1 MKIFLTKFD
10 NSNLVSFLF
19 LLFDF
24 TLSLMQNFG
33 IKIRYLKKVTLG
45 TGQVLLTVP
54 GTLGAVESNS
64 ITYNI
69 TFSTCS
75 RFAIRRNG
83 KQIQQLRK
91 NKIIQIQEPMGSI
104 DTALIKTITKH
115 QKNLGCN
122 LVLVKHWSPVKSFEV
137 TTFEYILHFETD
149 NGNIRK

>member
-33 IKIRYLKKVTLG
+33 IKISYLKKVTLG

-83 KQIQQLRK
+83 K
-91 NKIIQIQEPMGSI
+91 
-104 DTALIKTITKH
+104 
-115 QKNLGCN
+115 
-122 LVLVKHWSPVKSFEV
+122 
-137 TTFEYILHFETD
+137 
-149 NGNIRK
+149 